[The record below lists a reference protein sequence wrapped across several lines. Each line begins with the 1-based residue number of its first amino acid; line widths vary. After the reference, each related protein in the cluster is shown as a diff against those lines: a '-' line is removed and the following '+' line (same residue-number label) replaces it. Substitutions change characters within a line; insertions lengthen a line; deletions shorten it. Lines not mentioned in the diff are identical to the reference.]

1 MINAESWV
9 AIALILFVALLGYFG
24 VHRRIF
30 EALDKRSA
38 RVKLELDQARRLRQE
53 AEDVLA
59 ESSRKYRE
67 VEIEAR
73 LIMEGAHAE
82 AKQLTVTAKA
92 KNDEFVARRI
102 RSAEIKIAQAELQAL
117 AEVKAFAA
125 DAAVAATKELLTTA
139 ITDGVA
145 ARLVARDIELL
156 QSNFRDDAR

>member
-9 AIALILFVALLGYFG
+9 AIALVLFVALLGYFG

-92 KNDEFVARRI
+92 KNDEFVARKSRVLKS
-102 RSAEIKIAQAELQAL
+102 R
-117 AEVKAFAA
+117 
-125 DAAVAATKELLTTA
+125 
-139 ITDGVA
+139 
-145 ARLVARDIELL
+145 
-156 QSNFRDDAR
+156 

>member
-1 MINAESWV
+1 M
-9 AIALILFVALLGYFG
+9 FG
-24 VHRRIF
+24 
-30 EALDKRSA
+30 
-38 RVKLELDQARRLRQE
+38 RVLSE
-53 AEDVLA
+53 V
-59 ESSRKYRE
+59 SE

-102 RSAEIKIAQAELQAL
+102 KSAEIKIAQAELQAL
-117 AEVKAFAA
+117 AEIKAFAA

-139 ITDGVA
+139 ITAGVA
-145 ARLVARDIELL
+145 GQLVARDIELL